1 MCRRGGRPS
10 PGPDRRISSAPLR
23 AEPSLPPPPG
33 QWATLGVGLGS
44 AGAFANL
51 AAGYLDDLGTL
62 SRVPVPHV
70 LGTAIGTPIAVMI
83 AGWTLA
89 GQEPPAIGRQPMS

>member
-1 MCRRGGRPS
+1 MTRTHPHRHGSHQRHRRARTAATARGSGHT
-10 PGPDRRISSAPLR
+10 RI
-23 AEPSLPPPPG
+23 
-33 QWATLGVGLGS
+33 GLGS

-51 AAGYLDDLGTL
+51 AAGCRDDLGTL

-70 LGTAIGTPIAVMI
+70 LGIAIRTPIAAMI

-89 GQEPPAIGRQPMS
+89 GREPPAISRQPMS